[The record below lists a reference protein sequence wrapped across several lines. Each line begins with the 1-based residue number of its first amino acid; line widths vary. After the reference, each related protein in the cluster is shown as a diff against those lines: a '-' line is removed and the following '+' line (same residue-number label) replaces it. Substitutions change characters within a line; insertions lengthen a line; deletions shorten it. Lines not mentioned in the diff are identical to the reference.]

1 MTVSDE
7 CLTSIVL
14 ASMVWM
20 LHSSPV
26 VGFEPDAW
34 APAYAHAVDAWRAA
48 IEHGSHTD
56 CLDPEAQEDP

>member
-1 MTVSDE
+1 
-7 CLTSIVL
+7 
-14 ASMVWM
+14 MVWM